1 MYLHIYK
8 DCVINNKDVIGIF
21 NINNIK
27 ESKVN
32 IEFLEELN
40 KNNDIKNIS
49 ENQEKILILTN
60 KSNKTS
66 GYISNLAE
74 LRELIILTLGKGDGK
89 FVDFF
94 FKTLSSLFNSI
105 SRNNTA
111 NTPVINIC
119 SGNSF
124 FIVFFFNIFYSIFSF

>member
-40 KNNDIKNIS
+40 KNNNIKNIS

-60 KSNKTS
+60 KLNKTN
-66 GYISNLAE
+66 GYISNL
-74 LRELIILTLGKGDGK
+74 T
-89 FVDFF
+89 
-94 FKTLSSLFNSI
+94 T
-105 SRNNTA
+105 NT
-111 NTPVINIC
+111 IKKRIM
-119 SGNSF
+119 
-124 FIVFFFNIFYSIFSF
+124 